1 MNRRKNFSE
10 KEKVQSGELKKRSRI
25 RRQPMTSEHYIEVE
39 ISRQNI
45 EDLVA
50 VFLQTTRKILSSQD
64 VYFELPMED
73 VVKFKAKVVDRPK
86 LITI

>member
-1 MNRRKNFSE
+1 
-10 KEKVQSGELKKRSRI
+10 
-25 RRQPMTSEHYIEVE
+25 MTSEHYIEVE